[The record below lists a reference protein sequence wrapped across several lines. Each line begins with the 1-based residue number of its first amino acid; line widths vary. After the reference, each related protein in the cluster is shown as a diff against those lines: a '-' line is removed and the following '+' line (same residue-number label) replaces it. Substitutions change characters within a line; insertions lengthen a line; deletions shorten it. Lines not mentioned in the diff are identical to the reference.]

1 MYLKFKKKLS
11 HLREKNRELRIKLSE
26 RSEEGL
32 EENERLE
39 ELCDDLESQV
49 FDLRQKKQ

>member
-1 MYLKFKKKLS
+1 L
-11 HLREKNRELRIKLSE
+11 E
-26 RSEEGL
+26 

-49 FDLRQKKQ
+49 FDLRQKNNELESELNNSRLSVMAKHHLQQENEF